1 MLPDAHRE
9 GVSWPGIYE
18 VMLQQWLG
26 HSDQRDPTPSWSN
39 VLLSMTAEMNQLR
52 AEGRWRTG
60 GRTLLHELGVH
71 HREVL
76 LCRGLAWLLTPD
88 GWHGL
93 GPRFLTGMLAALGTP
108 SEGVEQAVV
117 AVEETRGDTR
127 ADVIVRL
134 PEATLI
140 IEAKVFAGEQQMQ
153 CDRLAAEWAHETP
166 TLVYLTRGGTEPVS
180 AVDSAGAWHTLTWR
194 QIATIAAA
202 AARAPAEP
210 SHGALEFI
218 ETLEHYGG

>member
-9 GVSWPGIYE
+9 ETAWPGTYD
-18 VMLQQWLG
+18 VMLQEWLG
-26 HSDQRDPTPSWSN
+26 DPAQREPAPSWN
-39 VLLSMTAEMNQLR
+39 NMLLSMTMEMNQLR

-71 HREVL
+71 HSEVL

-93 GPRFLTGMLAALGTP
+93 GTRFLIGMLSALGLP
-108 SEGVEQAVV
+108 SEGAEKAVV
-117 AVEETRGDTR
+117 AVEETRGATR
-127 ADVIVRL
+127 ADVVVRL
-134 PEATLI
+134 PEATLL
-140 IEAKVFAGEQQMQ
+140 IEAKVFAGEQQLQ

-166 TLVYLTRGGTEPVS
+166 TLVFLTRGGTEPTS
-180 AVDSAGAWHTLTWR
+180 AVDSAGAWHTITWR

-202 AARAPAEP
+202 AAQAPAEP
-210 SHGALEFI
+210 SHGALDFI
-218 ETLEHYGG
+218 ETLEQYGG